1 MAAEI
6 ALPTL
11 PVVIITALIDS
22 INPCAIGVL
31 ILLIATLLGLSK
43 DKKKMISVGL
53 IYITAV
59 FVTYLLAGFGLLAFI
74 QKFNISEQLS
84 WIVGIL
90 VIILGVIEA
99 KDFFWYGK
107 GITLAIPVRRAKQI
121 KKMMKNVSIPGAV
134 ILGIFVAAVE
144 LPCTGG
150 PYLAITTLLA
160 KIGFSPEV
168 FWLLVLYNFI
178 FVLPLIIIL
187 AMVSFGVSTDAVKSW
202 KDKQK
207 KWMRLF
213 IGLVMIALGVLL
225 ILWANGT
232 INFGLSSDSYGLIL
246 SLLR

>member
-1 MAAEI
+1 MADPVQLP
-6 ALPTL
+6 ALS
-11 PVVIITALIDS
+11 VVLVTALIDS

-31 ILLIATLLGLSK
+31 VLLIATLLNLSK
-43 DKKKMISVGL
+43 DRKKMMTVGI

-59 FVTYLLAGFGLLAFI
+59 FVTYLSAGFGLLVII
-74 QKFNISEQLS
+74 QQLNISTQLS

-90 VIILGVIEA
+90 VILLGLLEI
-99 KDFFWYGK
+99 KDFFWYGQ
-107 GITLAIPVRRAKQI
+107 GLSLRIPAKRAEQI
-121 KKMMKNVSIPGAV
+121 KKYMKKVSIPGS
-134 ILGIFVAAVE
+134 IFLGIFVAAVE

-160 KIGFSPEV
+160 KIGFSWQV

-187 AMVSFGVSTDAVKSW
+187 LLVFFGVKTKSIQKW

-213 IGLVMIALGVLL
+213 IGLVMIALGVAL

-232 INFGLSSDSYGLIL
+232 INFGISY
-246 SLLR
+246 

>member
-6 ALPTL
+6 ALPAL
-11 PVVIITALIDS
+11 PIVILTALIDS

-43 DKKKMISVGL
+43 DKGKMIKVGM

-59 FVTYLLAGFGLLAFI
+59 FLTYLIAGFGLLAFI

-90 VIILGVIEA
+90 VIILGIIEA

-107 GITLAIPVRRAKQI
+107 GITLAIPARRAEQI
-121 KKMMKNVSIPGAV
+121 KKMMKKVSVPGSIV
-134 ILGIFVAAVE
+134 LGIFVAAVE

-160 KIGFSPEV
+160 KIGFSSQV

-187 AMVSFGVSTDAVKSW
+187 SVVAFGVSAESVKAW

-213 IGLVMIALGVLL
+213 IGLIMIALGILL

-232 INFGLSSDSYGLIL
+232 ISFGLSSS
-246 SLLR
+246 SF

>member
-1 MAAEI
+1 MAEI
-6 ALPTL
+6 SLPALPI
-11 PVVIITALIDS
+11 VILTAAIDS

-31 ILLIATLLGLSK
+31 VLLIATLLGLSK
-43 DKKKMISVGL
+43 DKGKMIKVGL

-59 FVTYLLAGFGLLAFI
+59 FLTYLLAGFGLLAFI

-84 WIVGIL
+84 WVVGAL
-90 VIILGVIEA
+90 VIVLGLIEA

-107 GITLAIPVRRAKQI
+107 GITLAIPAKRAEQI
-121 KKMMKNVSIPGAV
+121 KKMMKKVSVPGSIV
-134 ILGIFVAAVE
+134 LGIFVAAVE

-160 KIGFSPEV
+160 KIGFSMEV

-187 AMVSFGVSTDAVKSW
+187 CIVAFGVSAESVRAW

-213 IGLVMIALGVLL
+213 IGLIMIALGIAL

-232 INFGLSSDSYGLIL
+232 ISFGLSSAAYG
-246 SLLR
+246 

>member
-1 MAAEI
+1 MVTSV
-6 ALPTL
+6 ALPAL
-11 PVVIITALIDS
+11 PVVIVTALIDS

-31 ILLIATLLGLSK
+31 VLLIATLIGLSK
-43 DKKKMISVGL
+43 NRNKMLLVGL

-59 FVTYLLAGFGLLAFI
+59 FVTYLAAGFGLLIFI
-74 QKFNISEQLS
+74 QKLNISHILS

-90 VIILGVIEA
+90 VIGLGLLEI
-99 KDFFWYGK
+99 KDFWWYGQ
-107 GITLAIPVRRAKQI
+107 GMSLRIPAKRAEQI
-121 KKMMKNVSIPGAV
+121 KKMMKKVSIPGSI

-160 KIGFSPEV
+160 KIGFSAKV

-178 FVLPLIIIL
+178 FILPLLIIL
-187 AMVSFGVSTDAVKSW
+187 LLVYFGVSAETVSAW
-202 KDKQK
+202 KNSKK

-213 IGLVMIALGVLL
+213 IGIILIALGIAL

-232 INFGLSSDSYGLIL
+232 ISLGLDPTQFSP
-246 SLLR
+246 

>member
-1 MAAEI
+1 M
-6 ALPTL
+6 
-11 PVVIITALIDS
+11 
-22 INPCAIGVL
+22 
-31 ILLIATLLGLSK
+31 
-43 DKKKMISVGL
+43 
-53 IYITAV
+53 
-59 FVTYLLAGFGLLAFI
+59 
-74 QKFNISEQLS
+74 
-84 WIVGIL
+84 
-90 VIILGVIEA
+90 
-99 KDFFWYGK
+99 
-107 GITLAIPVRRAKQI
+107 
-121 KKMMKNVSIPGAV
+121 
-134 ILGIFVAAVE
+134 
-144 LPCTGG
+144 
-150 PYLAITTLLA
+150 LA

>member
-1 MAAEI
+1 MAVEV
-6 ALPTL
+6 ALPAL
-11 PVVIITALIDS
+11 PVVILTALIDS

-31 ILLIATLLGLSK
+31 VLLIATLLGLSK
-43 DKKKMISVGL
+43 DKGKMIKVGI
-53 IYITAV
+53 IYIMAV
-59 FVTYLLAGFGLLAFI
+59 FTTYLLAGFGLLAFI

-90 VIILGVIEA
+90 VIILGLIEM

-107 GITLAIPVRRAKQI
+107 GITLAIPARRAVQI
-121 KKMMKNVSIPGAV
+121 KKMMKKVSTPGAIV
-134 ILGIFVAAVE
+134 LGIFVAAVE

-160 KIGFSPEV
+160 KIGFSAQV

-187 AMVSFGVSTDAVKSW
+187 LLVSFGVSTESVKAW

-207 KWMRLF
+207 RWMRLF
-213 IGLVMIALGVLL
+213 IGLIMVALGIAL

-232 INFGLSSDSYGLIL
+232 ISFGLSSADYGLAWNLI
-246 SLLR
+246 R

>member
-1 MAAEI
+1 MVPEI
-6 ALPTL
+6 ALPPL

-43 DKKKMISVGL
+43 DKKRMIKVGV

-59 FVTYLLAGFGLLAFI
+59 FITYLIAGFGLLTFI
-74 QKFNISEQLS
+74 QKFNISQQLS
-84 WIVGIL
+84 WIVGML
-90 VIILGVIEA
+90 VIILGIIEA

-107 GITLAIPVRRAKQI
+107 GITLAIPVKRAKQI
-121 KKMMKNVSIPGAV
+121 KKMMKNVSVSGAI

-160 KIGFSPEV
+160 KIGFSTKV

-178 FVLPLIIIL
+178 FVLPLIVIL
-187 AMVSFGVSTDAVKSW
+187 ALVSFGVSAESVKKW
-202 KDKQK
+202 KDQQK

-213 IGLVMIALGVLL
+213 IGLIMIALGIVLVLL
-225 ILWANGT
+225 AKGI
-232 INFGLSSDSYGLIL
+232 ISFGLSN
-246 SLLR
+246 

>member
-90 VIILGVIEA
+90 VIILGVIE
-99 KDFFWYGK
+99 
-107 GITLAIPVRRAKQI
+107 AKQI

>member
-1 MAAEI
+1 MVAEI
-6 ALPTL
+6 ALPPL
-11 PVVIITALIDS
+11 SVVLVTALIDS

-31 ILLIATLLGLSK
+31 VLLIATLLGLSK
-43 DKKKMISVGL
+43 NKGKMIKVGL
-53 IYITAV
+53 IYISAV

-74 QKFNISEQLS
+74 QRFNISQELS
-84 WIVGIL
+84 WIVGFL

-107 GITLAIPVRRAKQI
+107 GLTLAIPVKRAEQI
-121 KKMMKNVSIPGAV
+121 KKMMKNVSILGSI

-160 KIGFSPEV
+160 KIGFSMDV

-178 FVLPLIIIL
+178 FVLPLIVIL
-187 AMVSFGVSTDAVKSW
+187 GLVSFGVSAEAVKKW

-207 KWMRLF
+207 RWMRLF
-213 IGLVMIALGVLL
+213 IGIVMIALGVLL
-225 ILWANGT
+225 ILLANGT
-232 INFGLSSDSYGLIL
+232 ISLGLSGAS
-246 SLLR
+246 